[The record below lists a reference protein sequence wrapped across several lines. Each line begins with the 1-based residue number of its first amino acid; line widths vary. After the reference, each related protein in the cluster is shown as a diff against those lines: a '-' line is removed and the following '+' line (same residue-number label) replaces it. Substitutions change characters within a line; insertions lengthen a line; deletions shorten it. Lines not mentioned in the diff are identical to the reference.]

1 MKFKIPAICIIF
13 GLQGSG
19 KTTISNKLK
28 LSLKKRGLKKIKVID
43 GDYFRNI
50 IKNYKYDSKS
60 RKYVGEKK
68 YQYALKY
75 YRRKYFVIIS
85 SVTGMPS
92 IQLKFPKPKKINFF
106 KIHLYCSR
114 KDRLKRLKRNKPDL
128 LAMLKKQK
136 IYFNKKNC
144 DIKVNTSK
152 HNINKT
158 IKKIENFW
166 SYEKL

>member
-1 MKFKIPAICIIF
+1 
-13 GLQGSG
+13 
-19 KTTISNKLK
+19 
-28 LSLKKRGLKKIKVID
+28 
-43 GDYFRNI
+43 
-50 IKNYKYDSKS
+50 
-60 RKYVGEKK
+60 
-68 YQYALKY
+68 
-75 YRRKYFVIIS
+75 
-85 SVTGMPS
+85 MPS

-128 LAMLKKQK
+128 LEKLKKQK